1 MLNLKPRSELT
12 FNFSARILLQALE
25 DARPPGYLEAA
36 TYLNTGC
43 GVMHYSPAR

>member
-1 MLNLKPRSELT
+1 MLDLIPSSGAAFRPT
-12 FNFSARILLQALE
+12 TRILLQALE